1 MGAFTG
7 LRIPRYRPIETEE
20 DPPPGPPHYSGHYPS
35 ELSNTPYVYPWGHK
49 ERNLFFVG
57 PYQKEQQMNN
67 LRQYEKDERQ
77 NLQKIVEQ
85 MNNLHARM
93 GGRDSRPE
101 RKALLRAMNVLQK
114 EIDREGE
121 QS

>member
-1 MGAFTG
+1 
-7 LRIPRYRPIETEE
+7 
-20 DPPPGPPHYSGHYPS
+20 
-35 ELSNTPYVYPWGHK
+35 
-49 ERNLFFVG
+49 
-57 PYQKEQQMNN
+57 MNN

-85 MNNLHARM
+85 MNNLHASM

-121 QS
+121 QP

>member
-1 MGAFTG
+1 
-7 LRIPRYRPIETEE
+7 
-20 DPPPGPPHYSGHYPS
+20 
-35 ELSNTPYVYPWGHK
+35 
-49 ERNLFFVG
+49 
-57 PYQKEQQMNN
+57 MNN

-85 MNNLHARM
+85 MNNLHASM

-121 QS
+121 RYEDK